1 MITGQEKIDE
11 VVKLLRKSNS
21 ILFITG
27 AGISAES
34 GLPTYRGI
42 GGLYNDKI
50 TEEGI
55 SVEEAL
61 SASALEMHPEITWKY
76 LSEIEKNCR
85 NATFNKAHKI
95 IAETEKFFKRVW
107 VFTQNIDGFHYAA
120 GSHNVIDIHGDMH
133 NLYCKDC
140 GFKLTVKDYNNLEIP
155 PHCPKCEGVIR
166 PDVVFFGEYLPQDK
180 LQILQVE
187 LLRGFDIYFSIGT
200 TSVFPYIQ
208 QPIIY
213 AKSKGRPTI
222 EINPS
227 DTEISAVVDIKIS
240 QTAVQA
246 LDSIWVKFLNTK
258 NITEIE
264 K

>member
-1 MITGQEKIDE
+1 MRNLESDNAAGNIEE
-11 VVKLLRKSNS
+11 VVRLLSKSKS

-34 GLPTYRGI
+34 GLPTYRGL
-42 GGLYNDKI
+42 GGLYNAKLTD
-50 TEEGI
+50 EGM

-61 SASALEMHPEITWKY
+61 SGETLQRRPDITWKY

-85 NATFNKAHKI
+85 NATFNQAHKI
-95 IAETEKFFKRVW
+95 IAETEKFFERVW
-107 VFTQNIDGFHYAA
+107 VFTQNIDGFHRTA
-120 GSHNVIDIHGDMH
+120 GSKNIIDIHGNMH
-133 NLYCKDC
+133 ALYCKDC
-140 GFKLTVKDYNNLEIP
+140 GFKISVKDYGSLEIP

-166 PDVVFFGEYLPQDK
+166 PDVVFFGEYLPPDK
-180 LQILQVE
+180 LKTLQEE
-187 LLRGFDIYFSIGT
+187 LSKGFDIYFSIGT

-213 AKSKGRPTI
+213 AKSQGRPTV

-227 DTEISAVVDIKIS
+227 DTEISSVVDIKIS
-240 QTAVQA
+240 QTAVTA
-246 LDSIWVKFLNTK
+246 LSSIWKKFLNIK
-258 NITEIE
+258 